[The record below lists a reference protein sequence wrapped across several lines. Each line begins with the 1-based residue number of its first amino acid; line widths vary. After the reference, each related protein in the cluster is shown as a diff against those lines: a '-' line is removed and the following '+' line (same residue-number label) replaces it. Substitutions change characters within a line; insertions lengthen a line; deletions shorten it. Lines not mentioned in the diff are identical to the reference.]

1 MLLIIRQATGRVL
14 SHHDRHEDIGL
25 QLRPLGVEVG
35 RIDVGPAAPGSVS
48 TQVSDPRALAALQ
61 RRFSI
66 RSADRVAL
74 RPADPRWP
82 ALRAQFRRRH
92 THADHEIRVF
102 VSGRGLFELPGPSG
116 TQVQLLCE
124 PGDWVALPPHI
135 PHAFDAG
142 ERPAFD
148 ALRLFS
154 QPEGWVA
161 HATEDAEHALQPDLD
176 RFILD
181 VQAELRAAA

>member
-1 MLLIIRQATGRVL
+1 MLLIVRQAGGPVL

-35 RIDVGPAAPGSVS
+35 RMDVGPASPGSVA

-61 RRFSI
+61 RRFAI
-66 RSADRVAL
+66 RSADRVTL
-74 RPADPRWP
+74 RPSDPRWP
-82 ALRAQFRRRH
+82 ALRTQFLRRH
-92 THADHEIRVF
+92 THADHEIRLF
-102 VSGRGLFELPGPSG
+102 VSGRGLFELPGPAG
-116 TQVQLLCE
+116 TLAQLLCE
-124 PGDWVALPPHI
+124 PGDWVALPPHT

-142 ERPAFD
+142 EHPAFD

-154 QPEGWVA
+154 QPKGWVA
-161 HATEDAEHALQPDLD
+161 HPTADAEHATRPDLD

-181 VQAELRAAA
+181 VQTELRAAA